1 MAFLEQDM
9 FYRDYK
15 LNHKRH
21 SISVDRN
28 QQEIIPDVT
37 DELTFHCGE
46 TDYNR
51 MLGQRVPWHWHPSLE
66 INYVVE
72 GEADYETSAK
82 QYHLKKGEAI
92 FVNSNVL
99 HRTVSPRAPHA
110 HLEYSLKFEPAFLSG
125 IYGNPLEQKYVMPI
139 LQSTALDC
147 WLIRPEDAAGIRM
160 IGHFLKIVE
169 LCKEDAFGYEFEVRH
184 ELARLWLQLLE
195 VTREERST
203 GTVSGSQD
211 AARIKP
217 MLNYIRDHYGEKISL
232 DDIAAAGSIS
242 RREATRCFGRSIRQS
257 PGEYLKMYRIRM
269 AMRRLLLTDDSIAM
283 ISDECGFQSPAYF
296 SKVFAQETG
305 MTPLQYRKTHS
316 ESR

>member
-1 MAFLEQDM
+1 M

-15 LNHKRH
+15 SNKRPYR
-21 SISVDRN
+21 ISVDQN
-28 QQEIIPDVT
+28 QQEIIAGVT

-51 MLGQRVPWHWHPSLE
+51 VLGQKVPWHWHPSIE

-99 HRTVSPRAPHA
+99 HRTVAPRAPHA

-139 LQSTALDC
+139 LQSTSLDS

-160 IGHFLKIVE
+160 LGHFLKIVE

-184 ELARLWLQLLE
+184 ELAGLWLELLS
-195 VTREERST
+195 VTSEERSA

-217 MLNYIRDHYGEKISL
+217 MLNYIREHYGEKISL

-242 RREATRCFGRSIRQS
+242 RREATRCFSRSIRQS
-257 PGEYLKMYRIRM
+257 PGEYLKMYRVRT
-269 AMRRLLLTDDSIAM
+269 AMHRLLLTNDSVAQ
-283 ISDECGFQSPAYF
+283 ISDECGFTSPAYF
-296 SKVFAQETG
+296 TKVFAQETG
-305 MTPLQYRKTHS
+305 VTPAQYRKAHA

>member
-1 MAFLEQDM
+1 M

-15 LNHKRH
+15 SNKRPYR
-21 SISVDRN
+21 ISVDQN
-28 QQEIIPDVT
+28 QQEIIAGVT

-51 MLGQRVPWHWHPSLE
+51 VLGQKVPWHWHPSIE

-99 HRTVSPRAPHA
+99 HRTVAPRAPHA

-139 LQSTALDC
+139 LQSTSLDS

-160 IGHFLKIVE
+160 LGHFLKIVE

-184 ELARLWLQLLE
+184 ELAGLWLELLS
-195 VTREERST
+195 VTSEERSA

-217 MLNYIRDHYGEKISL
+217 MLNYIREHYGEKISL
-232 DDIAAAGSIS
+232 DDIAAAGNIS
-242 RREATRCFGRSIRQS
+242 RREATRCFSRSIRQS
-257 PGEYLKMYRIRM
+257 PGEYLKMYRVRT
-269 AMRRLLLTDDSIAM
+269 AMRRLLLTNDSVAQ
-283 ISDECGFQSPAYF
+283 ISDECGFTSPAYF
-296 SKVFAQETG
+296 TKVFAQETG
-305 MTPLQYRKTHS
+305 VTPAQYRKAHA

>member
-1 MAFLEQDM
+1 M

-15 LNHKRH
+15 SHHRPYR
-21 SISVDRN
+21 ISVDQN
-28 QQEIIPDVT
+28 QQEIIAGVT

-51 MLGQRVPWHWHPSLE
+51 VLGQKVPWHWHPSIE

-99 HRTVSPRAPHA
+99 HRTVAPRAPHA

-139 LQSTALDC
+139 LQSTSLDS

-160 IGHFLKIVE
+160 LGHFLKIVE

-184 ELARLWLQLLE
+184 ELAGLWLELLS
-195 VTREERST
+195 VTSEERSA

-217 MLNYIRDHYGEKISL
+217 MLNYIREHYGEKISL

-242 RREATRCFGRSIRQS
+242 RREATRCFSRSIRQS
-257 PGEYLKMYRIRM
+257 PGEYLKMYRVRT
-269 AMRRLLLTDDSIAM
+269 AMRRLLLTNDSVAQ
-283 ISDECGFQSPAYF
+283 ISDECGFTSPAYF
-296 SKVFAQETG
+296 TKVFAQETG
-305 MTPLQYRKTHS
+305 VTPAQYRKVHA